1 MTRGVAAALLL
12 AALGLPAGCAT
23 SGGGVPEAGAEATA
37 PLAFEQAE
45 TEVERA
51 FLRGLV
57 ALKLGGYPVA
67 RREFSEVADAC
78 PSSPIGGQ
86 ALLALAALELDPRNG
101 ERDPRIARQAAERIF
116 LLPEKPAWM
125 EPAAETLYLLALEL
139 GGGMDARVIPS
150 REVEGEPAGETESPE
165 DGEREGAEAGEAEG
179 LQEGEM
185 DGATVS
191 DAAAD
196 ADAVESLEP
205 AARPAGDGVAE
216 RMTAHAIWRPAGER
230 VRAGPGDDGDDVEG
244 ADGRSPDG
252 CEAARGRTVRTLR
265 TPILPGMPLVQRLQ
279 ALEAERDS
287 LRAGLDRSERQ
298 VAELRQELERIR
310 EALRP

>member
-23 SGGGVPEAGAEATA
+23 SGGGAPEAGAEATA
-37 PLAFEQAE
+37 PLAFEEAE

-67 RREFSEVADAC
+67 RRELTEVADAC
-78 PSSPIGGQ
+78 PTSPIGGH
-86 ALLALAALELDPRNG
+86 ALLALAALELDPRNA
-101 ERDPRIARQAAERIF
+101 ERDPRIAREAAKRIF

-139 GGGMDARVIPS
+139 GGGMDAPVNPS
-150 REVEGEPAGETESPE
+150 QDVGDEPADETESRE
-165 DGEREGAEAGEAEG
+165 DGDTEGAEALEAES
-179 LQEGEM
+179 LQEGDL

-196 ADAVESLEP
+196 PEAVESLEP
-205 AARPAGDGVAE
+205 AARPARDGLAE
-216 RMTAHAIWRPAGER
+216 RRTAHAALWQAAGER
-230 VRAGPGDDGDDVEG
+230 AQAGGGNVGSAGGPS
-244 ADGRSPDG
+244 SPDG
-252 CEAARGRTVRTLR
+252 CEAARERTVGTLR
-265 TPILPGMPLVQRLQ
+265 APILPGMPLVQRLQ

-287 LRAGLDRSERQ
+287 LRAGLDRSEGQ